1 MIGSAFNPEGGCRY
15 RCCMTLGHSSVRAG
29 RRDHT
34 HSLRALA
41 RLLAVGGLAL
51 SGGLILETISPAAA
65 RPAQRAAVPAAT
77 DCAGRGTEA
86 AGSAAR
92 WSDAGALALADGRGL
107 APEGIALPTRLS
119 PDPQLLAVAADAAAS
134 VLDGCAVAP
143 VTTTLDRHGRLAG
156 TARLVCPAA
165 ADARQEDL
173 ATALVRAGVGYAT
186 AEGDTVCATQRLSAE
201 AEARIA
207 RRGIWSLASAVAP
220 AGDEKA
226 MAERRGLFSVTEG
239 RVLAVGGRDRIFL
252 NFGASWKQDF
262 TVMLTREDFATILG
276 DRLDPAILR
285 GALIQ
290 VRGVVREEGGPAMAP
305 RRRGEVLRIEGKVEN
320 LPDAQALPSRRRER

>member
-1 MIGSAFNPEGGCRY
+1 MTQGQLSA
-15 RCCMTLGHSSVRAG
+15 RAG
-29 RRDHT
+29 SSHHT
-34 HSLRALA
+34 HSLRAVA

-51 SGGLILETISPAAA
+51 AGGLVLETVSPADA
-65 RPAQRAAVPAAT
+65 RPAQRVAVPAAV
-77 DCAGRGTEA
+77 DCAGGGTEA

-92 WSDAGALALADGRGL
+92 WSDAGALALADGRSL

-119 PDPQLLAVAADAAAS
+119 PDPQFVTVAADAAAS
-134 VLDGCAVAP
+134 VLEGCAVAP
-143 VTTTLDRHGRLAG
+143 ASATLDRHGRLGG

-165 ADARQEDL
+165 AEARGEDL
-173 ATALVRAGVGYAT
+173 AMALVRAGAGYAT
-186 AEGDTVCATQRLSAE
+186 AEGDAACATQRLSAE
-201 AEARIA
+201 AEARSA
-207 RRGIWSLASAVAP
+207 RRGIWSLATAVAP

-226 MAERRGLFSVTEG
+226 MAERRGLYSVTEG
-239 RVLAVGGRDRIFL
+239 RVLAAGGRDRIFL

-305 RRRGEVLRIEGKVEN
+305 RRRGEVLRIEGKVES

>member
-1 MIGSAFNPEGGCRY
+1 
-15 RCCMTLGHSSVRAG
+15 
-29 RRDHT
+29 
-34 HSLRALA
+34 LRALA
-41 RLLAVGGLAL
+41 RLLAMGGLAL

-77 DCAGRGTEA
+77 DCAGGGAEA

-92 WSDAGALALADGRGL
+92 WSDAGALALADGRSL

-119 PDPQLLAVAADAAAS
+119 PDPQMLAVAADAAAA

-143 VTTTLDRHGRLAG
+143 VTATLDRHGRLAG

-165 ADARQEDL
+165 GEARGEDL
-173 ATALVRAGVGYAT
+173 ATALVRAGAGYAT
-186 AEGDTVCATQRLSAE
+186 AEGDTACATQRLSAE
-201 AEARIA
+201 AEARSA
-207 RRGIWSLASAVAP
+207 RRGIWSLATAVAP

-226 MAERRGLFSVTEG
+226 MEERRGLYSVTEG

-285 GALIQ
+285 GTLIQ